1 MKVVLLVKRK
11 KKMIKEKFFL
21 YRRKRGFIGMGIN
34 EIQNFGRR
42 YENVYV
48 CLTKVICNT
57 NWEYIHVFYLKKKK
71 IFFGLS

>member
-42 YENVYV
+42 YENV
-48 CLTKVICNT
+48 CMFNKSDL
-57 NWEYIHVFYLKKKK
+57 
-71 IFFGLS
+71 